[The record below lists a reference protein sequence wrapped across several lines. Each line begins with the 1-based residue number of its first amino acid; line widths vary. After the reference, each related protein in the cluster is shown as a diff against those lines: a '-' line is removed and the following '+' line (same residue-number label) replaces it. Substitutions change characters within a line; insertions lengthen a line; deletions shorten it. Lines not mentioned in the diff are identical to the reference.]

1 MNKKNL
7 LSTFICL
14 TLFSCGNPRKESK
27 PNQEIPKALDDSKSS
42 YDIVSKNRWSD
53 DLVESLYAELSEK
66 TPELSQL
73 EDKIGNLIK
82 SKSDSTES
90 FNQYNQKNQAYF
102 SAVNGHIEQIKD
114 TVLREKMKS
123 LITGNLSKYNSKVS
137 PHLALLKA
145 IDDKNVTLNDLHAVL
160 KITRTLPLIE
170 KYQRE
175 NLPTTKSIKGFSE
188 RLDET
193 LKYADTLVKK

>member
-1 MNKKNL
+1 MKNKII
-7 LSTFICL
+7 LSSLIFL
-14 TLFSCGNPRKESK
+14 TLISCDNLRKNAK
-27 PNQEIPKALDDSKSS
+27 PNQETPKALDDTKSS
-42 YDIVSKNRWSD
+42 YDIVSKSRWSD
-53 DLVESLYAELSEK
+53 DLVESLYSELSEK

-73 EDKIGNLIK
+73 GDKIEKLRKNEG
-82 SKSDSTES
+82 DSTES

-102 SAVNGHIEQIKD
+102 SAANAHIEQIKD
-114 TVLREKMKS
+114 TVLREKMKL
-123 LITGNLSKYNSKVS
+123 LITASLSKYNAKVS

-145 IDDKNVTLNDLHAVL
+145 IDAKNVSLNDLHSVL

-170 KYQRE
+170 KYQRD
-175 NLPTTKSIKGFSE
+175 NLPTTKSIKGFSK